1 MLDKRC
7 DEILRI
13 MERKIN
19 QIIEKTDAQMKKNKK
34 LSEEEYKSIKEEV
47 KEALHIAR
55 QIEE

>member
-1 MLDKRC
+1 MIDEIENFNDNSEKMLDKRC

-34 LSEEEYKSIKEEV
+34 LSEEEYKSIKE
-47 KEALHIAR
+47 
-55 QIEE
+55 